1 MELINKYDSKKDIRN
16 YITDTIEE
24 LKRSETNLTDKILQY
39 YDYDVFDTPLT
50 VLIDYKNKLHSTIEA
65 LEIIKKYEFYD

>member
-16 YITDTIEE
+16 YINDTIEE

-39 YDYDVFDTPLT
+39 YDYDVFDAPLT
-50 VLIDYKNKLHSTIEA
+50 VLIDYKNKLRSTIEA

>member
-16 YITDTIEE
+16 YINDTIEE
-24 LKRSETNLTDKILQY
+24 LLRSETNLTDKILQY
-39 YDYDVFDTPLT
+39 YDYDVFDAPLT

-65 LEIIKKYEFYD
+65 LEVIKKYEFYD